1 MLQALSVEALNAS
14 YSCRLPHRHLA
25 SSSQCFAAPVLE
37 LDPGPQKLSPNVLGH
52 LHLHLPSVPVSCLS
66 LFMVSTA

>member
-14 YSCRLPHRHLA
+14 YSCRLPRRHLA

-37 LDPGPQKLSPNVLGH
+37 LDPGPQKLSPNVL
-52 LHLHLPSVPVSCLS
+52 PSVPVSCLS